1 MSSCKTYHTYSSL
14 FIFVSMCG
22 VDGVLIDVL
31 MYLLSQS
38 NEGKTQISYSPVS
51 TLGDRNRLWLY
62 CMWLSYLLASSVPDE
77 CYSSKASYYL
87 RFYYSHWVDTSA
99 GGLLVSEGIARSIV
113 NATAL
118 LWFITY
124 FYYQNL
130 QLSIM

>member
-1 MSSCKTYHTYSSL
+1 MICFARRHKH
-14 FIFVSMCG
+14 
-22 VDGVLIDVL
+22 
-31 MYLLSQS
+31 
-38 NEGKTQISYSPVS
+38 
-51 TLGDRNRLWLY
+51 
-62 CMWLSYLLASSVPDE
+62 
-77 CYSSKASYYL
+77 YL
-87 RFYYSHWVDTSA
+87 RFDYSHWVDTSA